1 MPGDERLV
9 AAPAELLC
17 TRASDLF
24 TDRRRG
30 FVATPAGAFYCAAI
44 AMPTAK
50 LEAPAQ
56 REWEDIDELFRPR

>member
-1 MPGDERLV
+1 
-9 AAPAELLC
+9 LC

-30 FVATPAGAFYCAAI
+30 FEATPAGAFYCAAI